1 MSRAL
6 TLAALVAVL
15 AAAPAAAA
23 ARFVGTVSPVT
34 AAELGRSYR
43 AGCPV
48 GPAEL
53 RLLHLSYVGFDGK
66 AHVGTMVV
74 NAAVVD
80 DVLTVFKQLY
90 AERFPIRRMEPV
102 AAFHGS
108 DTASMAA
115 DNTSGFNC
123 RYAVTTG
130 PKTWSVHAYGE
141 AIDVNTVENPYVYGG
156 SVLPPAGATYADRAR
171 VRPGMAVPGGEL
183 VKAFASVGWLWGG
196 RWTGSP
202 DYQHFS
208 KTGG

>member
-1 MSRAL
+1 MR
-6 TLAALVAVL
+6 
-15 AAAPAAAA
+15 
-23 ARFVGTVSPVT
+23 VS
-34 AAELGRSYR
+34 YW
-43 AGCPV
+43 
-48 GPAEL
+48 
-53 RLLHLSYVGFDGK
+53 GFDGDR
-66 AHVGTMVV
+66 HVGSIVL
-74 NAAVVD
+74 NRAVTG
-80 DVLTVFKQLY
+80 DVKMIFRALY
-90 AERFPIRRMEPV
+90 RARFPIRHMEPV
-102 AAFHGS
+102 AGYGGS
-108 DTASMAA
+108 DDRSMAA

-130 PKTWSVHAYGE
+130 PKAWSVHAYGE

-156 SVLPPAGATYADRAR
+156 SVLPPAGGAYANRAR